1 MVHLIRN
8 SVMSFILKQLHKRK
22 HNFLFVI
29 TIHGDAAQLPSLSC
43 VLLPCS
49 HLIHKE
55 VNSASQFEGTPAGY
69 KLHTGAKQIMSIRNF
84 KTLKVK
90 FIFLL
95 FIFFTIWLNC
105 FRFEGSHCSIC
116 IKTGQVLGLITLS
129 LDRSCTWKHLTH
141 AFKNSFGIAL
151 ETATL
156 KEHPS

>member
-29 TIHGDAAQLPSLSC
+29 TIHGDAAQLPGLSC

-84 KTLKVK
+84 RTLKVK
-90 FIFLL
+90 FIF
-95 FIFFTIWLNC
+95 FIFFIFYNLIKL
-105 FRFEGSHCSIC
+105 FQGSHCSIC
-116 IKTGQVLGLITLS
+116 IKTGSSGGI
-129 LDRSCTWKHLTH
+129 DH
-141 AFKNSFGIAL
+141 AFA
-151 ETATL
+151 
-156 KEHPS
+156 